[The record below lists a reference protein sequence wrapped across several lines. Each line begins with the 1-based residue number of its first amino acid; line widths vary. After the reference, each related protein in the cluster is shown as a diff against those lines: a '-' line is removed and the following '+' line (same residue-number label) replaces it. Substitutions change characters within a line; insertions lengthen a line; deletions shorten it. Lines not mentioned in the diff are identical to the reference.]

1 MTTTRPD
8 PASVFTADELEGLVS
23 VQRFASFRRATT
35 DPAAAVALYAWNA
48 RVSGAFAE
56 LIQHVEVLVRNA
68 MHRRLTAHH
77 AQVSG
82 RPPGK
87 AWFDEPSWV
96 RHHWFNKADRVKIRS
111 AIGRAGHTSYRPD
124 PGKVIAALNFGFW
137 RYLASARYEQ
147 SLWVPALDNAFT
159 APGRDFGDR
168 RRAVEHR
175 LAYLHPLRNRISHCE
190 PSSVPSDVRSEVCP
204 KSPRPWSRC
213 TAKQSS
219 WCHSYPLP
227 PRPGW
232 NTRPATFRD
241 YSMIDP
247 DRRMPSPRSIPHRSP
262 PSPGSGVVTASRIE
276 EGHKPELLVP
286 HHPLPGASPRGE
298 DAAAGTSVRVSRWT
312 PPRIG
317 R

>member
-8 PASVFTADELEGLVS
+8 PASVFTADELEGLVL
-23 VQRFASFRRATT
+23 VQRFASIRQATT

-175 LAYLHPLRNRISHCE
+175 LAYLHLLRNRISHCE
-190 PSSVPSDVRSEVCP
+190 PIIGPL
-204 KSPRPWSRC
+204 RC
-213 TAKQSS
+213 TLRGMPEVAKTLEQIYSE
-219 WCHSYPLP
+219 
-227 PRPGW
+227 
-232 NTRPATFRD
+232 ATELVSF
-241 YSMIDP
+241 I
-247 DRRMPSPRSIPHRSP
+247 SP
-262 PSPGSGVVTASRIE
+262 
-276 EGHKPELLVP
+276 
-286 HHPLPGASPRGE
+286 
-298 DAAAGTSVRVSRWT
+298 AAAAWLEHETRNL
-312 PPRIG
+312 PRLLDD
-317 R
+317 RP